1 MARYK
6 INTQILIL
14 TLGKCMEKTF
24 QLTMLRKSKQYLGIN
39 LKGKIKRNVKYLSEE
54 TITEYKVMI

>member
-1 MARYK
+1 
-6 INTQILIL
+6 
-14 TLGKCMEKTF
+14 MEKKF
-24 QLTMLRKSKQYLGIN
+24 QLIMLRKSKKYLGIN

>member
-1 MARYK
+1 
-6 INTQILIL
+6 
-14 TLGKCMEKTF
+14 MEKNF
-24 QLTMLRKSKQYLGIN
+24 QLIMTRKFKKHLGIN